1 MIAIAVDDEP
11 PALQI
16 IAKYCEQIDFVDLK
30 KTFTNPL
37 EALKYIRKF
46 PVDLLFIDIQM
57 PDINGMDFFRRVN
70 PKPIVVF
77 TTAFSEF
84 AVEGFDLNATDYLLK
99 PFAFERFQKAA
110 EKAYEKFKQQHNTNV
125 VRYIS
130 LRSNYS
136 LVKININDIELI
148 ESLDDYVTIYTVSG
162 RKVVSRMTLKTIMA
176 QLPDGF
182 ARVHRSYIVPLDK
195 IVNVRNKVID
205 IGNKKVPVGIK
216 YERDFFE
223 KYINQV

>member
-110 EKAYEKFKQQHNTNV
+110 EKAYEKFKQQHISNV

-136 LVKININDIELI
+136 LVKIDINDIELI
-148 ESLDDYVTIYTVSG
+148 ESLDDYITIYTISG
-162 RKVVSRMTLKTIMA
+162 RKVVSRMTLKTILA

-182 ARVHRSYIVPLDK
+182 VRVHRSYIVPLDK
-195 IVNVRNKVID
+195 IVNVRKKVID

>member
-110 EKAYEKFKQQHNTNV
+110 EKAYEKFKQQHITNV

-136 LVKININDIELI
+136 LVKININEIELI

-162 RKVVSRMTLKTIMA
+162 RKVVSRMTLKTILA

>member
-110 EKAYEKFKQQHNTNV
+110 EKAYEKFKQQHITNA

-148 ESLDDYVTIYTVSG
+148 ESLDDYIT
-162 RKVVSRMTLKTIMA
+162 
-176 QLPDGF
+176 QL
-182 ARVHRSYIVPLDK
+182 SQ
-195 IVNVRNKVID
+195 VR
-205 IGNKKVPVGIK
+205 
-216 YERDFFE
+216 
-223 KYINQV
+223 